1 MNFPPAPV
9 SSRAFVLTF
18 LFPFCLHESEIGIVI
33 DLFSISATMTF
44 KMEIKGVAVIDTGSF
59 FKNPNPWSTSP

>member
-18 LFPFCLHESEIGIVI
+18 LFPLCSHKSKTGIVI
-33 DLFSISATMTF
+33 DLFWISAMMTF
-44 KMEIKGVAVIDTGSF
+44 KIEMVGVTAVGTGSF
-59 FKNPNPWSTSP
+59 FKNPSQW